1 MQECE
6 EIQTNKHE
14 ETQQLKTAKQ
24 ESLPKGCL
32 VQHPAEVSQGCL
44 FHLLQQALNYP
55 SRLV

>member
-24 ESLPKGCL
+24 ESLSKGCL
-32 VQHPAEVSQGCL
+32 VQYPAEVRQGCL
-44 FHLLQQALNYP
+44 FH
-55 SRLV
+55 